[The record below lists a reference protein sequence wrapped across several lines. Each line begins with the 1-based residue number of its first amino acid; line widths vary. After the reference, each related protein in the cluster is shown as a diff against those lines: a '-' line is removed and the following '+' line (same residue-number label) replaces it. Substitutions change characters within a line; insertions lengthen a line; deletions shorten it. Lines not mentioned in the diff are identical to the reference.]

1 LGVRASGPRPQWDHL
16 NDMLEQ
22 LLIKGLS
29 LGAIY
34 ALIAIGFCLLWQTS
48 RLVNFAEGEFVTIPA
63 FLMVLF
69 YSVLHVPYPRAILTA
84 ILLAALLLGLVM
96 KKTLV
101 DALISRG
108 NTPFVVTTI
117 ALGFFVK
124 DFLTVFATPEA
135 LSFPSMVRQTP
146 LHFFGAVFSS
156 LDLWNILMAAVV
168 IIGVSIFIRKSK
180 PGKALQAVAQNRE
193 AAVIM
198 GIDAQKM
205 ILLAFTV
212 NAVLVAFAAALA
224 APIYMVKY
232 DMGNE
237 LGLKAFYAA
246 IIGGFNQVRG
256 ALLGGLLV
264 GLIETFTAAYIST
277 QYKSGFVL
285 LVLIAVILFRPEGL
299 LGTKEQ

>member
-1 LGVRASGPRPQWDHL
+1 MVV
-16 NDMLEQ
+16 Q

-29 LGAIY
+29 IGAIY
-34 ALIAIGFCLLWQTS
+34 AMIAIGFCLLWQSS

-63 FLMVLF
+63 FIMVLF
-69 YSVLHVPYPRAILTA
+69 YSVLNIPYAPAILIA
-84 ILLAALLLGLVM
+84 IILSAGLLGFVM

-101 DALISRG
+101 DALIARG

-124 DFLTVFATPEA
+124 DSLTVFATPEA
-135 LSFPSMVRQTP
+135 LHFPSMVP
-146 LHFFGAVFSS
+146 AAPMAFAGAMFSS
-156 LDLWNILMAAVV
+156 LDLWNIFMAAVLIV
-168 IIGVSIFIRKSK
+168 GLNFFIRKTK
-180 PGKALQAVAQNRE
+180 QGKALQAVAQNRE
-193 AAVIM
+193 AATIM
-198 GIDAQKM
+198 GIDVQKM
-205 ILLAFTV
+205 ILLAFGI
-212 NAVLVAFAAALA
+212 NAVLVAFSAALA

-277 QYKSGFVL
+277 QYKSAFVL
-285 LVLIAVILFRPEGL
+285 MVLIAVILFRPEGL

>member
-1 LGVRASGPRPQWDHL
+1 MIA
-16 NDMLEQ
+16 Q

-34 ALIAIGFCLLWQTS
+34 AMIAIGFCLLWQAS
-48 RLVNFAEGEFVTIPA
+48 RLVNFAQGEFVTIPA

-69 YSVLHVPYPRAILTA
+69 YSGLNVPFAPAILIA
-84 ILLAALLLGLVM
+84 IIISAFLLGFGI

-101 DALISRG
+101 DALIGRG
-108 NTPFVVTTI
+108 NLPFVVTTI

-124 DFLTVFATPEA
+124 DFLTVFVTAEA
-135 LSFPSMVRQTP
+135 LHFPSMVSQAP
-146 LHFFGAVFSS
+146 LELYGTMFSS
-156 LDLWNILMAAVV
+156 LDIWNILVAALVV
-168 IIGVSIFIRKSK
+168 IGLNFFIKKTK

-193 AAVIM
+193 AATIM
-198 GIDAQKM
+198 GIDVGRM
-205 ILLAFTV
+205 ILLAFV
-212 NAVLVAFAAALA
+212 INAVLAAFSASLA

-246 IIGGFNQVRG
+246 IIGGFNQVKG

-264 GLIETFTAAYIST
+264 GLIETYTAAYIST
-277 QYKSGFVL
+277 QYKSAFVL
-285 LVLIAVILFRPEGL
+285 LVLIAVILFKPEGL